1 MFRFSRN
8 YILWFLLS
16 LVSLLFVVSPALAQD
31 FGATIQLSDIGR
43 LLAPRQGTY
52 LLFDILLYLLFFFG
66 MVNTLLIPD
75 KQLFQ
80 SLLNLSVVGV
90 AVLSKLLV
98 GGILYSPIDEYGNAF
113 TFPPCEFPVLVMNV
127 WMFVAPLLVAG
138 LLRSVKG
145 KRTKALEV
153 SLAMGA
159 FGGAYFFLFWA
170 TQQQNCSA
178 VPQAGDDMREQGLR
192 GSLLIAIVFALP
204 IVEYRAR
211 QLVRFIRNRK

>member
-1 MFRFSRN
+1 MFKFNRN
-8 YILWFLLS
+8 YLLWVLLIV
-16 LVSLLFVVSPALAQD
+16 VSMLFVVSPALAQD
-31 FGATIQLSDIGR
+31 GGTNLRLEDVGR

-80 SLLNLSVVGV
+80 SLLNISVVGV

-98 GGILYSPIDEYGNAF
+98 GGVLYSPIDEFGNAF
-113 TFPPCEFPVLVMNV
+113 TFPPCDFPVLIMNV

-153 SLAMGA
+153 SILMGV

-178 VPQAGDDMREQGLR
+178 VPQAGDDMREQGLTN
-192 GSLLIAIVFALP
+192 SLLIAGVFMLP
-204 IVEYRAR
+204 LIEYRAR